1 MFVTVQYTNLSSFY
15 YIEARAR
22 ANLTHNLTR
31 LMLLYNA
38 TDIAFPLLTTPS
50 YSHRCPHDRSLDDI
64 ELFP

>member
-15 YIEARAR
+15 CIEARAR
-22 ANLTHNLTR
+22 GNLTRNLTR

-50 YSHRCPHDRSLDDI
+50 
-64 ELFP
+64 ELTQVPP

>member
-1 MFVTVQYTNLSSFY
+1 MFVTVQYTNISSFY

-50 YSHRCPHDRSLDDI
+50 VLTQVP
-64 ELFP
+64 P

>member
-1 MFVTVQYTNLSSFY
+1 MFVRVQYTNLSSFY
-15 YIEARAR
+15 SIEARAR
-22 ANLTHNLTR
+22 ANLTRNLTR

-50 YSHRCPHDRSLDDI
+50 VLTQVPHDRSLDDI